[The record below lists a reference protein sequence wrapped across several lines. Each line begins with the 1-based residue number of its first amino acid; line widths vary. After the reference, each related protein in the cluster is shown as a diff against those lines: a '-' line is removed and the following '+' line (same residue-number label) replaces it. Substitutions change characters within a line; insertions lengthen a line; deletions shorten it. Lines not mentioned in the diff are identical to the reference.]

1 MSGQD
6 EYLRN
11 FTLLLTEKGVI
22 PMTDPLQ
29 IAVYNQLCT
38 GDKRPSDLT
47 ASLDLSSSSLHFVMD
62 KMIDAGVIVRI
73 KPDPSKKTVYYTN
86 LAMKIASSVTPDP
99 EAKEECERTFRN
111 PSEHCSGLAAVANMF
126 DSHLAEIGLSL
137 DQLRSRYATELADSM
152 KYDIGRADIEDSIL
166 KIKERFASLTGFKF
180 NVFSLNPLTL
190 VFEGNEV
197 LGREIDMFSAFV
209 GRAVENATDRKLAIT
224 SLEEYSSEEQIRYK
238 VVYERVDK
246 VPEPYINMSL
256 SHGDSSDRFLM
267 VELEGTVG
275 IITSPV
281 QIDIIDAVYERPL
294 CVSDIV
300 TMVDAPRSTITSNI
314 LRMVEDGAISV
325 FYSESGIAY
334 YGLSC
339 SILMKKSRKVNRDTD
354 ELNAI
359 LKDTRHREN
368 SFMEGYLRYILE
380 TLKGLGIDTDY
391 MLVVLGAKYMRLA
404 GNDGPKNFDVFFGK
418 MSSVA
423 QSIGISL
430 NVVSAYPL
438 TIGISSTCPDSEM
451 TPAVTFVKGMAHQGL
466 EMASNGIFVRV
477 SDDTPE
483 DRKVSFKEIYPTL
496 TMTPADGIEVK
507 GLADEAP
514 AKKKR
519 TSSVKVALMNRKGNG
534 RPMRTMRY
542 ITGIVMAIMFAGVLV
557 FGLAGTGDEIEA
569 GNYSMTLG
577 DGCDGVL
584 IYDENGNEL
593 QLPMSVT
600 TGTMRFSVEYNGT
613 TENIGLVKN
622 GVAYP
627 LPNLLECDDK
637 GIYTINIEENISF
650 KPITE
655 IEMPADKGISYAVYD
670 FGSIISDSKAYDF
683 SGYIPLDSYME
694 TAGGLWTTLGTVF
707 EVTAQNG
714 RFVSTHEAG
723 DDVFLFEKMTCHR
736 DDVSSITSGALPSKY
751 TEVELKGSYMADD
764 TFVKDIVLKIVPENR
779 VSLQFL
785 TSITNV
791 TISMNG
797 SPLSQ
802 DVNRV
807 VSFIVGTEDIVIT
820 YEGTDWY

>member
-224 SLEEYSSEEQIRYK
+224 SLEEYSSEDQIRYK

-542 ITGIVMAIMFAGVLV
+542 ITGIVMAIIAAIILWFVMTKTTFGYQLRAVGFSRTAAEYAGISSNRVFLASMSISGLLSGLGGAVQLLGMSQRIPQFAAQESYGFQGITVALIGATNPIGCIFAGW
-557 FGLAGTGDEIEA
+557 FYGAMKYG
-569 GNYSMTLG
+569 GNKLT
-577 DGCDGVL
+577 V
-584 IYDENGNEL
+584 IQVPNE
-593 QLPMSVT
+593 V
-600 TGTMRFSVEYNGT
+600 V
-613 TENIGLVKN
+613 NI
-622 GVAYP
+622 
-627 LPNLLECDDK
+627 
-637 GIYTINIEENISF
+637 I
-650 KPITE
+650 
-655 IEMPADKGISYAVYD
+655 M
-670 FGSIISDSKAYDF
+670 
-683 SGYIPLDSYME
+683 
-694 TAGGLWTTLGTVF
+694 GTVIIF
-707 EVTAQNG
+707 IAI
-714 RFVSTHEAG
+714 AP
-723 DDVFLFEKMTCHR
+723 VFKSILTKMT
-736 DDVSSITSGALPSKY
+736 SKK
-751 TEVELKGSYMADD
+751 EAAK
-764 TFVKDIVLKIVPENR
+764 
-779 VSLQFL
+779 
-785 TSITNV
+785 
-791 TISMNG
+791 
-797 SPLSQ
+797 
-802 DVNRV
+802 
-807 VSFIVGTEDIVIT
+807 
-820 YEGTDWY
+820 